1 MLIGLTGL
9 AGSGKS
15 EAARILIEQFGFE
28 RVKFADPLKNMI
40 RRMLADMGHIAEDV
54 ERMIE
59 GDLKEVEIPELG
71 VTPRRLMVTLGT
83 EWGRD
88 LIRADLWTR
97 LWAARVDQFD
107 LVIADDVRFP
117 NEVDAIR
124 ARGGALWKIDRPGLV
139 RGDHSSEALEVE
151 PDLTIYNSRSLED
164 FRLSVE
170 LYAREYLNRARAC
183 A

>member
-97 LWAARVDQFD
+97 LWAARADQFD

-117 NEVDAIR
+117 NEVEAIR
-124 ARGGALWKIDRPGLV
+124 NRGGILWKIERPGLE
-139 RGDHSSEALEVE
+139 RGTHASEALEV
-151 PDLTIYNSRSLED
+151 DADRTILNSGTLEELRSNVRFEAM
-164 FRLSVE
+164 LS
-170 LYAREYLNRARAC
+170 LSRAQEC